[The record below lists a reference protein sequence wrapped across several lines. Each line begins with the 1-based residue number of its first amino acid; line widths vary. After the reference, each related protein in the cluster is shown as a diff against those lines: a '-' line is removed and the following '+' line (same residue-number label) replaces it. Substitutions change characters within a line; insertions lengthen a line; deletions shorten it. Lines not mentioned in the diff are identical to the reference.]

1 MKRALLP
8 LAAGACAVWLL
19 ALAPAQP
26 AQPAR
31 RPGFVDVAPRSKI
44 PYTSN
49 NSFAGRKYFPQPMC
63 GGVAVFDFDNDG
75 RPDIFFTNG
84 AKLPDLKKTDASYF
98 NCLLHQKSDGTF
110 EDVTARA
117 GLAGEQLDFNF
128 GVAVGDYD
136 NDGYEDLFICSIG
149 RNALYHN
156 NGDGTFTDV
165 TAASGIGGKP
175 ADTLSIA
182 AAWFDYDNDGL
193 LDLIVSNYTLWTPK
207 TDARCMMSDKD
218 YYCDPRRYP
227 SVPHR
232 LYHNLGNGRF
242 EDVTAKSGFAAAPG
256 KGMGVS
262 IADFNDDGWM
272 DVFIANDTEP
282 NSLFINRKNGTFEE
296 KGLEVGVAYNDN
308 AQVGSSMGC
317 DAKDFNNDGKV
328 DIFYN
333 NLMGQVW
340 QLLRNRGDLFEYYSS
355 LSTIS
360 RLSMPYS
367 GWSNG
372 FIDYNN
378 DGWKDIYSAN
388 GDVDMMSPKSPQHD
402 TMFENVGGKSFVDV
416 SEEMGKDF
424 LHKGYQRG
432 SAFGDLN
439 NDGALDI
446 VVTSLNEPPRILM
459 NTAGT
464 GNHWLVLNLVG
475 HKSARD
481 AIGAKVKLT
490 TASGRVLYNHVAISV
505 GFMSSSDKRVHFGL
519 GPEAKIDSVEIRWP
533 SGIRQT
539 LKALT
544 ADRFLTV
551 DEPPKYVGQAT
562 TFSGLSCLAR
572 QKINFT
578 ASCTT
583 RWPCFCVAYP
593 KVGVLSCPVVPLNP
607 RVRLLLPLKV
617 QSGWF
622 TKLYP
627 LARNCSFIPSL
638 IWKFLK
644 RPRSVLKNAGP

>member
-1 MKRALLP
+1 MTRAP
-8 LAAGACAVWLL
+8 LAWAAGTCAVWML
-19 ALAPAQP
+19 ALAPAQSP
-26 AQPAR
+26 QRAR
-31 RPGFVDVAPRSKI
+31 RPGFVDVAPHSKI
-44 PYTSN
+44 PYTSK

-63 GGVAVFDFDNDG
+63 GGVAAFDFDNDG
-75 RPDIFFTNG
+75 RTDIFFTNG

-98 NCLLHQKSDGTF
+98 NCLLRQKSDGTF

-117 GLAGEQLDFNF
+117 GLTGDRLDFNF

-136 NDGYEDLFICSIG
+136 NDGYEDLFLCSIG

-193 LDLIVSNYTLWTPK
+193 LDLIVSNYTLWTPQA
-207 TDARCMMSDKD
+207 DARCMMSDRD

-227 SVPHR
+227 SVPSR
-232 LYHNLGNGRF
+232 LYRNLGKGRF

-296 KGLEVGVAYNDN
+296 KGLELGVAYNEN
-308 AQVGSSMGC
+308 AQVGSSMGS

-340 QLLRNRGDLFEYYSS
+340 QLLRNRGDLFDYYSS
-355 LSTIS
+355 LSRIQK
-360 RLSMPYS
+360 LSMPYS
-367 GWSNG
+367 GWSTG

-388 GDVDMMSPKSPQHD
+388 GDVDMVNAKSPQHD
-402 TMFENVGGKSFVDV
+402 TMFENVDGKSFVDV

-464 GNHWLVLNLVG
+464 GNHWLVLNLIG

-519 GPEAKIDSVEIRWP
+519 GTEAKITSLEIRWP
-533 SGIRQT
+533 SGIQQT
-539 LKALT
+539 LKGIA

-551 DEPPKYVGQAT
+551 DEP
-562 TFSGLSCLAR
+562 
-572 QKINFT
+572 
-578 ASCTT
+578 
-583 RWPCFCVAYP
+583 
-593 KVGVLSCPVVPLNP
+593 
-607 RVRLLLPLKV
+607 LK
-617 QSGWF
+617 
-622 TKLYP
+622 
-627 LARNCSFIPSL
+627 
-638 IWKFLK
+638 
-644 RPRSVLKNAGP
+644 